1 MTIFRADG
9 WDRLKQM
16 AGLVVHLA
24 FLAAFVALTIR
35 LWPAGIAVA
44 GFSSISNRELGLA
57 TVSIFTALATAGLL
71 FSICLGLV
79 SFSQREGNAG

>member
-1 MTIFRADG
+1 MEIFRAEG
-9 WDRLKQM
+9 WDRLERM

-35 LWPAGIAVA
+35 LWPTGIAVV

-57 TVSIFTALATAGLL
+57 TVSIFTAVATASL
-71 FSICLGLV
+71 FLSICLRLV
-79 SFSQREGNAG
+79 SFSQRERNAG